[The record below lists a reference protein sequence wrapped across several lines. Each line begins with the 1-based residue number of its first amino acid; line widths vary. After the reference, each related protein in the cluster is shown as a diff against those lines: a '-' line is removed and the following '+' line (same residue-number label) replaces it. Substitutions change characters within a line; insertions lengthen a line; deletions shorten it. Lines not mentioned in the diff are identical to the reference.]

1 MSPLFKKKQKEE
13 GSAQQKQGIE
23 QSLEKPTEGICAKC
37 GSTKLS
43 FFDDGTGKC
52 NNCGRTFNWKA
63 ALASPPAPQQLEP
76 VQHPQSASQQP
87 SAQFIES
94 PQNVSQ
100 PLSQP
105 TPVENPQLNAQT
117 VVEPLPPS
125 PPPAETQKDNDGG
138 SVSTFPNPALP
149 LPPSPEIPQQP
160 VQPIVTPSIQTEG
173 GFRRSERIE
182 EALVDLK
189 NRVERI
195 NDANE
200 RYRLEINEIKESIAR
215 IESRLHELTALYDA
229 ISAQFNPFIDVQIKR
244 ETVQSTETTPEK
256 IGEELS
262 DAVILDK
269 VACPKCGELIP
280 EDAKICP
287 KCGTILEVSSTQS
300 MPSNEAPLQALP
312 QVPMFPQQ
320 PMFVQQLQSS
330 PQRFTPLL
338 QSIGTD
344 YRSSLLAMRWIEYL
358 LDRVDLNELPQVL
371 DYYRKIN
378 WISNEVKADIL
389 WKIKGIKI
397 EKKPSKPETKDGW
410 RLSINDHLKTL
421 MFIEMLRGTQLD
433 KQNLEELEKEM
444 EKLKKSNLEDFY
456 GL

>member
-1 MSPLFKKKQKEE
+1 MSPLFKKKAKEE
-13 GSAQQKQGIE
+13 TSEQQKIVP
-23 QSLEKPTEGICAKC
+23 EKPTEGICAKC
-37 GSTKLS
+37 GSSKLS

-52 NNCGRTFNWKA
+52 NNCGRIFNWRA
-63 ALASPPAPQQLEP
+63 AITQPQLPQQPMPGQQPQPVSQPPAAQFTEATHGASMTPPPPPASEI
-76 VQHPQSASQQP
+76 PQSAAQPVAVPLPQPPQPTGTPGENSTNEISTFSQPPVTVPPPEISQQP
-87 SAQFIES
+87 
-94 PQNVSQ
+94 V
-100 PLSQP
+100 
-105 TPVENPQLNAQT
+105 
-117 VVEPLPPS
+117 
-125 PPPAETQKDNDGG
+125 
-138 SVSTFPNPALP
+138 
-149 LPPSPEIPQQP
+149 
-160 VQPIVTPSIQTEG
+160 VQPIVTPSIQAEG

-182 EALVDLK
+182 ESLADIK

-229 ISAQFNPFIDVQIKR
+229 ISAQFNPFIDIQIKR
-244 ETVQSTETTPEK
+244 ETGQNPETATEK

-262 DAVILDK
+262 DAMILDK

-280 EDAKICP
+280 EDSKMCP
-287 KCGTILEVSSTQS
+287 KCGATLELSTNPVSPQS
-300 MPSNEAPLQALP
+300 EIPQAPVPQIP
-312 QVPMFPQQ
+312 QVLQQ
-320 PMFVQQLQSS
+320 PVFFQQFQGSQPRLG
-330 PQRFTPLL
+330 PLL

-371 DYYRKIN
+371 DYYRRIN

-397 EKKPSKPETKDGW
+397 EKKPSRPEAKDGW

>member
-1 MSPLFKKKQKEE
+1 MAPLFRKKEE
-13 GSAQQKQGIE
+13 TAKPQERI
-23 QSLEKPTEGICAKC
+23 EKPTEGICAKC

-52 NNCGRTFNWKA
+52 NNCGRVFNWKA
-63 ALASPPAPQQLEP
+63 VLSQTPPEQSSQPQSQTLTGQFAEVPAPAE
-76 VQHPQSASQQP
+76 QP
-87 SAQFIES
+87 PPIE
-94 PQNVSQ
+94 
-100 PLSQP
+100 
-105 TPVENPQLNAQT
+105 T
-117 VVEPLPPS
+117 VEPSTTPPTETPPSIQPQIQTSTIETLPP
-125 PPPAETQKDNDGG
+125 PPP
-138 SVSTFPNPALP
+138 
-149 LPPSPEIPQQP
+149 PPEATPQP
-160 VQPIVTPSIQTEG
+160 IQPIVTPSIQTEG

-182 EALVDLK
+182 EALAELK
-189 NRVERI
+189 THVERI
-195 NDANE
+195 NDTNE

-229 ISAQFNPFIDVQIKR
+229 ISAQFNPFIDIQIKK
-244 ETVQSTETTPEK
+244 ETDGGTAQTAEK

-262 DAVILDK
+262 EAVILDK

-280 EDAKICP
+280 EDAKTCP
-287 KCGTILEVSSTQS
+287 KCGASLELAPIQSTPQIEIPQMPQQS
-300 MPSNEAPLQALP
+300 MIFQ
-312 QVPMFPQQ
+312 QPQQ
-320 PMFVQQLQSS
+320 SQF
-330 PQRFTPLL
+330 RNTPLL

-358 LDRVDLNELPQVL
+358 LDKVDLNELPQVL
-371 DYYRKIN
+371 DYYRRIN

-397 EKKPSKPETKDGW
+397 EKKPTKPETKDGW
-410 RLSINDHLKTL
+410 RLSINDHLKNL

-433 KQNLEELEKEM
+433 KLTLEELEKEM